1 MKPTVYLRMVG
12 QRQGQITGS
21 VTSAPHQGTI
31 EVIVTSHELVAPRDA
46 ATGQATGKRTHKPF
60 VITKELDQ
68 SSPLLYKALIE
79 NEDITTWELQFW
91 QPSTKGDEKHYYTIQ
106 LRNAR
111 VSNITFGLS
120 DDRNPHL
127 SKKKA
132 YEAVAFTYQ
141 KIAWTWV
148 DGAITAEDDWEAPVT

>member
-1 MKPTVYLRMVG
+1 MTTTAYLRIVG

-31 EVIVTSHELVAPRDA
+31 EVIATSHEIVSPRDA

-60 VITKELDQ
+60 VITKEIDRA
-68 SSPLLYKALIE
+68 SPLLYKVLIE
-79 NEDITTWELQFW
+79 NETITTWELQFW
-91 QPSTKGDEKHYYTIQ
+91 RSGEKGAEKPYYSIQ
-106 LRNAR
+106 LSNAS
-111 VSNITFGLS
+111 VSNITFSLA
-120 DDRNPHL
+120 DDRNPNL

-141 KIAWTWV
+141 KITWIWV
-148 DGAITAEDDWEAPVT
+148 DGAITAEDDWEAHVT

>member
-31 EVIVTSHELVAPRDA
+31 EVTVTSHEIVSPRDA

-60 VITKELDQ
+60 VITKELDR

-79 NEDITTWELQFW
+79 NETITTWELQFW
-91 QPSTKGDEKHYYTIQ
+91 QPSTKGNEKHYYTIQ
-106 LRNAR
+106 LSNAH
-111 VSNITFGLS
+111 VSNIAFGLA
-120 DDRNPHL
+120 DDQNPHL
-127 SKKKA
+127 SKRKA
-132 YEAVAFTYQ
+132 YESVAFTYQ

-148 DGAITAEDDWEAPVT
+148 DGAITTEDDWEAPMS